1 MSPLSGFRILHV
13 WLKFGSFSFVSKIKM
28 EENDISIQSFR
39 NTLSPA
45 HFENSN
51 FFDANLDIMT
61 QRMEKVE

>member
-1 MSPLSGFRILHV
+1 
-13 WLKFGSFSFVSKIKM
+13 M
-28 EENDISIQSFR
+28 EENDISIQSLR
-39 NTLSPA
+39 NTLSPG